1 MNCSTLHSY
10 PHLPYFVAKNDPD
23 TNEGRIQPPLVLLIL
38 IIMHS
43 IEEAFGE
50 KCSLYADVLQCPPT
64 ANAAQL
70 RKAYYRAALKVHPD
84 KNPGNDDAA
93 QKFQAL
99 SLAYQIL
106 CSEDLRKEYDETG
119 VIPHPDATADD
130 EGANKEG
137 VDAWKSY
144 FDQIFGKVTVSK
156 INDFAAKYKCSDEE
170 KRDVLKEFKKR
181 KGDLVKMLDFV
192 MLSEARDAIRWVED
206 YLKPEMETDTKSVNL
221 RENMEKSLV
230 KIRKMVDKENAA
242 IKEEENSADEDDD
255 DNDEEETETEDEED
269 EEGAK
274 KSSAPRIGRF
284 QKSPSPKKPPT
295 KKKRKTASSN
305 MDDLVAQI
313 QNKRRG
319 DGNSVLASLGARY
332 GVGMDDDDP
341 LKNADFEKLQSKY
354 KKSKR

>member
-1 MNCSTLHSY
+1 MT
-10 PHLPYFVAKNDPD
+10 A
-23 TNEGRIQPPLVLLIL
+23 
-38 IIMHS
+38 IMHL

-84 KNPGNDDAA
+84 KNPGNAEAA

-106 CSEDLRKEYDETG
+106 CSDDLRKEYDETG

-130 EGANKEG
+130 EDNKEG
-137 VDAWKSY
+137 VDAWKTY

-156 INDFAAKYKCSDEE
+156 INDFATKYKCSDEE

-206 YLKPEMETDTKSVNL
+206 YLKPEMETDAKVANL
-221 RENMEKSLV
+221 RENLEKSLI
-230 KIRKMVDKENAA
+230 KIRKLVDKENTAN
-242 IKEEENSADEDDD
+242 KEEEEAGDDD
-255 DNDEEETETEDEED
+255 DETETEDEEE
-269 EEGAK
+269 EEGTK
-274 KSSAPRIGRF
+274 PSVPRIGRF
-284 QKSPSPKKPPT
+284 QKSPSPKKPPA
-295 KKKRKTASSN
+295 KKKRKVAVASSN
-305 MDDLVAQI
+305 MDYLVAQI

-319 DGNSVLASLGARY
+319 GGSSVLASLGARY
-332 GVGMDDDDP
+332 GVTMDDDDP
-341 LKNADFEKLQSKY
+341 LKDADFEKLQSKY
-354 KKSKR
+354 KKSKSK

>member
-1 MNCSTLHSY
+1 M
-10 PHLPYFVAKNDPD
+10 HL
-23 TNEGRIQPPLVLLIL
+23 
-38 IIMHS
+38 

-64 ANAAQL
+64 AKAAQL

-84 KNPGNDDAA
+84 KNPGNAEAA

-106 CSEDLRKEYDETG
+106 CSEDLRREYDETG
-119 VIPHPDATADD
+119 VIPHSDATGDD
-130 EGANKEG
+130 EETNKEG

-181 KGDLVKMLDFV
+181 KGNLVKMLDFV

-206 YLKPEMETDTKSVNL
+206 YLKPEMEAEDKVADL
-221 RENMEKSLV
+221 RENMEKSLA

-242 IKEEENSADEDDD
+242 NKEEEGSGDDEDD
-255 DNDEEETETEDEED
+255 EETETEDEEEKD
-269 EEGAK
+269 DGK
-274 KSSAPRIGRF
+274 RSSAPRIGRF
-284 QKSPSPKKPPT
+284 QKSPSPKKPPA
-295 KKKRKTASSN
+295 KKKRKAASASSN

-313 QNKRRG
+313 QSKRRG
-319 DGNSVLASLGARY
+319 GSSSVLASLGARY
-332 GVGMDDDDP
+332 GVGMDDEDP
-341 LKNADFEKLQSKY
+341 LKDADFEKMQSKY
-354 KKSKR
+354 KKSKRK